1 MLNTRYVFVDIDT
14 QRDFLEEDG
23 ALYVP
28 GAIEIVGN
36 LKRLIEYARERA
48 IPILATACAHRL
60 NDPDPEPFPPHCLVG
75 ARGQERI
82 DETRCETSV
91 VVGPNDR
98 FEGNEPPKHLTLEKE
113 HYDVFT
119 HADADRIVRTYRAD
133 GEPTFVV
140 FGVATD
146 YCVRAAVLGLLER
159 GCRVEVVADAVR
171 AVDSEREGEVFTELV
186 ERGASLTVTEV
197 VLGR

>member
-1 MLNTRYVFVDIDT
+1 MKDQEYVFIDIDT

-28 GAIEIVGN
+28 GGRSIVGN
-36 LKRLIEYARERA
+36 LKRLIDFAGERG
-48 IPILATACAHRL
+48 IPILATACAHQL
-60 NDPDPEPFPPHCLVG
+60 NEPDPEPFPPHCLVG
-75 ARGQERI
+75 ARGQERV
-82 DETRCETSV
+82 DETRCESSV
-91 VVGPNDR
+91 VIGPDDG
-98 FEGNEPPKHLTLEKE
+98 FKGEKPPAHATLQKRR
-113 HYDVFT
+113 YDLFS
-119 HADADRIVRTYRAD
+119 HPGAERIIEAYRAA
-133 GEPTFVV
+133 GEPIFVV

-171 AVDSEREGEVFTELV
+171 AVDPEREGEVLTELV
-186 ERGASLTVTEV
+186 ERGAVLTVTEV